1 MAAPD
6 YAAFVEPVSE
16 AEPSGPDLDLEGD
29 PDFLQFMA
37 RVESLLPASF
47 FTYDEDGRSVPFE
60 RSAEFKAE
68 YAKLSSLVAP
78 LLDSTRD
85 LRLLSICC
93 RLHALDRDLPACADC
108 LGAIASLLT
117 KQWDTVHPRGED
129 GDFGYR
135 VAVLQALDDAPTM
148 ILPLQHLPLFSNR
161 RFGSITLRTVAVA
174 NGNAQARTGEAALDS
189 GELDR
194 VLRDADP
201 AIVEAVNADARRL
214 HAAAMSIG
222 ETSAQATGGQNA
234 VRLDRLAAVADGII
248 AFLGGGEAAAPAPPP
263 SGETGSSGIDRPL
276 VPVASGPGT
285 VSGFADAAAALSAVS
300 AYFDAFERSSPA
312 ALLVRQAAR
321 LIGLPFHEMIRI
333 LLPEHAEEA
342 TIHIGPTPEKSFL
355 LRVDR
360 MTENGDEAA
369 RSEDEGPIASVGT
382 SEAAVPRF
390 SATSRPEAI
399 ALLRQVGSFYRAR
412 EPSSP
417 IPLFTD
423 RACAMADKDF
433 LTILSDVL
441 PGVRLARESD

>member
-6 YAAFVEPVSE
+6 YAAFLKPVTE
-16 AEPSGPDLDLEGD
+16 AEPSGPDLDFEGD

-47 FTYDEDGRSVPFE
+47 FTYDGGRSVPFE

-68 YAKLSSLVAP
+68 YAKLSSLVVP
-78 LLDSTRD
+78 LLEATRD
-85 LRLLSICC
+85 MRLLSICC
-93 RLHALDRDLPACADC
+93 RLHALDRDLTACANC
-108 LGAIASLLT
+108 LEAIASLLS
-117 KQWDTVHPRGED
+117 KQWDAVHPRGED
-129 GDFGYR
+129 GEFGYR
-135 VAVLQALDDAPTM
+135 IAVLQALDDAPTM
-148 ILPLQHLPLFSNR
+148 IMPLQHLPLFSNR

-174 NGNAQARTGEAALDS
+174 SGNAQARTGETTLDS
-189 GELDR
+189 SELDR
-194 VLRDADP
+194 ALHDADP
-201 AIVEAVNADARRL
+201 ATIEAVNADARRL
-214 HAAAMSIG
+214 HAAALSIG

-234 VRLDRLAAVADGII
+234 VRLDRLVAVADGII
-248 AFLGGGEAAAPAPPP
+248 AFLGGGEAAAPAPP
-263 SGETGSSGIDRPL
+263 GESSSSGIDPPL
-276 VPVASGPGT
+276 VPTASAPGT
-285 VSGFADAAAALSAVS
+285 VSGFVEAAAALSAVS

-321 LIGLPFHEMIRI
+321 LIGLPFHEMIRT
-333 LLPEHAEEA
+333 LLPDHAEEA

-360 MTENGDEAA
+360 MMENGDKAV
-369 RSEDEGPIASVGT
+369 RSEDEGSVASVG
-382 SEAAVPRF
+382 APDVAVPYF
-390 SATSRPEAI
+390 VATSRPEAI
-399 ALLRQVGSFYRAR
+399 ALLRKVGNFYRSR